1 MNKSAISRVISVLFW
16 PLLCLYLARMKL
28 TRWPGSGLCIGNEPF
43 HRAHGNFKISNRN
56 FCLKHGDR
64 NGLLR
69 LLTLHLVWFLH
80 KPSSET
86 QGQIVGARESL
97 NGRKNMARRKVKN
110 GEKSPWGQC
119 LTRPVP
125 NGRRRSGFWL
135 GRKTQKFSGTN
146 QKPERPRQFGT
157 GLVRHCPQGL
167 FSQFFTFLRAIF
179 SCPFRLFLA
188 STICPL
194 GLRGCSQAGRPPTLC
209 AWVFPFWVLVVYGG
223 IDMNSSATL
232 CPRFLINPPDGE
244 EGVGTQQSLIWGGSA
259 ARSNHWP
266 F

>member
-69 LLTLHLVWFLH
+69 LLTLHLVWFLR

-97 NGRKNMARRKVKN
+97 NGQENMARRKVKN
-110 GEKSPWGQC
+110 GEKSHWGQC

-125 NGRRRSGFWL
+125 NCRGRSGFWL
-135 GRKTQKFSGTN
+135 V
-146 QKPERPRQFGT
+146 PEKHKVFW
-157 GLVRHCPQGL
+157 
-167 FSQFFTFLRAIF
+167 
-179 SCPFRLFLA
+179 
-188 STICPL
+188 
-194 GLRGCSQAGRPPTLC
+194 RPPTLC
-209 AWVFPFWVLVVYGG
+209 AWAFPFWVLVVYGG

-259 ARSNHWP
+259 VRSNQWP